1 MDTNGKKK
9 NTKLKTPS
17 LFKAKTQILFKKKK
31 KNTHTRVTLNGQIM
45 LYLYI
50 VSRVA
55 KSMRVACETFARKHK
70 CHII

>member
-31 KNTHTRVTLNGQIM
+31 KKILTQ
-45 LYLYI
+45 
-50 VSRVA
+50 
-55 KSMRVACETFARKHK
+55 E
-70 CHII
+70 